1 MRRAI
6 IFEYERLADNLANY
20 VGLMNFRFMNLC
32 IKAEPASL
40 IPVEISIDGEK
51 EKLENCADV
60 AKEDDYQFM
69 IIPKFE
75 EDLKDIMRGIAL
87 SHPEFKQEIQTKT
100 VVVPDEDGGERD
112 YDVKYLLLTM
122 PEVDDDRYDVLK
134 EGVKLIYDDCKL
146 RMEAANNK
154 AKVKFSQLAFTET
167 KENLELLD
175 KELDKL
181 NKQWNEQRDKLR
193 DNKIEEIDAAY
204 NKWLGS
210 FGREEIARMEEED
223 AHSTDAGMSMKMKS
237 DK

>member
-87 SHPEFKQEIQTKT
+87 SHPEFKQEIKTKT

-112 YDVKYLLLTM
+112 YDVNYLLLTM

-146 RMEAANNK
+146 RMETANNK
-154 AKVKFSQLAFTET
+154 AKIKIAQLAFTET

-223 AHSTDAGMSMKMKS
+223 AHSTDAGMRMKMKS
-237 DK
+237 EK